1 MVSSLQQIFLSVS
14 RDAKDADDTEQK
26 GALGG
31 AEGGTNE
38 EAKDD
43 FAEGNENYADDSGGD
58 KDPLGIP
65 KYGLPDKPSK
75 FTYTFCCVAKM
86 MCMSVCIRFMKIFS
100 LKLYMG

>member
-26 GALGG
+26 GALDG
-31 AEGGTNE
+31 AEGGNN

-43 FAEGNENYADDSGGD
+43 LAENNYVDDSGGD

-65 KYGLPDKPSK
+65 KYGLPDEPSK
-75 FTYTFCCVAKM
+75 FILFAVM
-86 MCMSVCIRFMKIFS
+86 LR
-100 LKLYMG
+100 